1 MFKLDKIDK
10 ELLRLL
16 QENGRATI
24 SSLSEAV
31 ELSMPAVSERVKR
44 LESSGVIQKF
54 TTLLNP
60 SLVDKQLLA
69 LIQIGFDQQ
78 KHADMFVDFVADEK
92 DIRECYRITGNFEYT
107 LKVQTSSTSTLEQLL
122 TRIKAQKGVNKTHSI
137 VVLSSILDRPS
148 VTLD

>member
-44 LESSGVIQKF
+44 LESSGIIQKF

-78 KHADMFVDFVADEK
+78 KHADMFVNFVADEK
-92 DIRECYRITGNFEYT
+92 DIRECYRITGNYEYT
-107 LKVQTSSTSTLEQLL
+107 LKVQTSNTSTLEQLL
-122 TRIKAQKGVNKTHSI
+122 TRIKAQAGVNKTHSI

>member
-10 ELLRLL
+10 QLLRLL
-16 QENGRATI
+16 QQNGRATI

-44 LESSGVIQKF
+44 LETSGIIQKF

-92 DIRECYRITGNFEYT
+92 DIRECYRITGNYEYT
-107 LKVQTSSTSTLEQLL
+107 LKVQTSNTSTLEQLL
-122 TRIKAQKGVNKTHSI
+122 TRIKAQEGVNKTHSI

>member
-10 ELLRLL
+10 QLLRLL
-16 QENGRATI
+16 QKNGRATI

-44 LESSGVIQKF
+44 LETSGIIQKF

-78 KHADMFVDFVADEK
+78 KHADMFADFVADEK
-92 DIRECYRITGNFEYT
+92 DIRECYRITGNYEYT
-107 LKVQTSSTSTLEQLL
+107 LKVQTSNTSTLEQLL
-122 TRIKAQKGVNKTHSI
+122 TRIKAQEGVNKTHSI